1 VVYYTL
7 GNISPKHRSQLGAI
21 QLLAV
26 ATSPVIKKYGIDSIL
41 EPFMED
47 LQKLEQDAGYQFII
61 HNERKSLAGTIAF
74 VSGDN
79 LGSQLIG
86 GFKEGPGAH
95 IKCRHCM
102 GSSDAITFMVRLM

>member
-1 VVYYTL
+1 MKLIQYFYCYFFFVVEKKVTNIFFIFKFVEGVVYYTL

-47 LQKLEQDAGYQFII
+47 LHKLEQVCCYNHIQ
-61 HNERKSLAGTIAF
+61 HNY
-74 VSGDN
+74 
-79 LGSQLIG
+79 
-86 GFKEGPGAH
+86 
-95 IKCRHCM
+95 
-102 GSSDAITFMVRLM
+102 